1 VALGHIVFNFR
12 IQDKLWIQIFIFKL
26 KWHFWKHKIRKTVG
40 KYNQE
45 NCHLQQISWNN
56 ILYATIKFSVTR
68 KNYKNVFLSCIFK
81 NYFYFESKKLIIS
94 VSIGFE
100 TISSLFEIYALIWAW
115 LTFFLFT
122 LRTKE
127 KFKFFEF
134 FKICH
139 NSVSIEFWVVPWKF
153 CFYAYKGGLTILCIL
168 SFRANRKK
176 KIHFSWSMKNTQ
188 SATNWEHKIKYF
200 ILFFKNE
207 AQNFI
212 IQVGILIPTYNWN
225 QKL

>member
-1 VALGHIVFNFR
+1 MALGHIVFNFR

-56 ILYATIKFSVTR
+56 ILYAIIKFSDTR

-127 KFKFFEF
+127 KIKFFEF

-153 CFYAYKGGLTILCIL
+153 CFYAYKWGLTILCIL

-176 KIHFSWSMKNTQ
+176 KSISHDQWKTHNLQLIENIKLNISYCFSKMK
-188 SATNWEHKIKYF
+188 HKIS
-200 ILFFKNE
+200 
-207 AQNFI
+207 
-212 IQVGILIPTYNWN
+212 
-225 QKL
+225 